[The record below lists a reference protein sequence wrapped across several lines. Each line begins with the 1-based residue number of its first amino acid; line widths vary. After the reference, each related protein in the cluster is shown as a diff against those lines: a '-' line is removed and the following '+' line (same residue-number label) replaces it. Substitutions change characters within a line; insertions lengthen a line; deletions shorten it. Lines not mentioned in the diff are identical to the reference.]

1 MSKKIGLN
9 VALGLNT
16 SGFKRGL
23 DKANGD
29 MRRFGQS
36 MKRSNEVFGKM
47 GLGGVGRG
55 LGIGG
60 GALEALSMGGFAGGA
75 TAVGLPLAALA
86 GTIKFMEGVNQFRR
100 DAVKHMEEFNKDMAA
115 GKIGQ
120 IVTDQMSA
128 FSIMAAQQGAV
139 AAPGAFDTAT
149 QGIASGAGGQSF
161 LQGAKGAAGGLAEFF
176 NMVMEN
182 PLKSTPLGFLL
193 GGGIER
199 VTAGADVGM
208 AQNTAQAQHASE
220 TLEMARKQVNLLDR
234 MLQFFG
240 VS

>member
-23 DKANGD
+23 DRSRGD
-29 MRRFGQS
+29 MRKFSQDV
-36 MKRSNEVFGKM
+36 KRSNELFSKM
-47 GLGGVGRG
+47 GLGGAGRG
-55 LGIGG
+55 FGIAG
-60 GALEALSMGGFAGGA
+60 GALEAMSMGGVGGA
-75 TAVGLPLAALA
+75 AAAVALPLAALA

-115 GKIGQ
+115 GKVGQ

-139 AAPGAFDTAT
+139 AGPGAFDTFT

-182 PLKSTPLGFLL
+182 PLKGTPLGFLL
-193 GGGIER
+193 GGGIDR
-199 VTAGADVGM
+199 VTAGVDVGM
-208 AQNTAQAQHASE
+208 AQNTAQAQVSNVA
-220 TLEMARKQVNLLDR
+220 LEEARKQTSLLDK
-234 MLQFFG
+234 LIGLFG
-240 VS
+240 GT